1 VKTNREI
8 KKLLIEW
15 LMAEYD
21 ELDATQQI
29 CFAEIERQ
37 KVELINVVYENG
49 ASDKVLII
57 NGKIH
62 QVNEKTN

>member
-1 VKTNREI
+1 
-8 KKLLIEW
+8 
-15 LMAEYD
+15 MAEYD